1 MCCEKKLVAHF
12 YIRFLKIYAIK
23 MFPCSESS
31 ALCQDPLIAP
41 WSGAIPA
48 YNAGLAKANERRAS
62 RISVFDGFAM
72 QCRSLHQ

>member
-1 MCCEKKLVAHF
+1 
-12 YIRFLKIYAIK
+12 

-41 WSGAIPA
+41 WSGAVPA

-62 RISVFDGFAM
+62 RISVFDGFAR
-72 QCRSLHQ
+72 QCKSLCQ